1 MQHADAREE
10 GRSVGV
16 GVLAFYGC
24 KVYALS
30 ADVPVEWFD
39 WMRQH
44 STKVINQ
51 AELIALHVAFLSL
64 HAAGVCLAQLP
75 VVVYTDS
82 STALAASS
90 RGASAVVHLNTLAF
104 AYRATLASLGI
115 AFAYHEY
122 VPSALNP
129 SDPLSRI
136 EGGLSASRL
145 ASLTS
150 ADLLRWCAVAGY
162 CPTIL
167 AAVFPPLP
175 EVLL

>member
-1 MQHADAREE
+1 MVQPRQ
-10 GRSVGV
+10 
-16 GVLAFYGC
+16 LYYCNFILFFY
-24 KVYALS
+24 YTFYLFTNPTAPWL
-30 ADVPVEWFD
+30 
-39 WMRQH
+39 
-44 STKVINQ
+44 
-51 AELIALHVAFLSL
+51 
-64 HAAGVCLAQLP
+64 LP
-75 VVVYTDS
+75 IP
-82 STALAASS
+82 L
-90 RGASAVVHLNTLAF
+90 VVHLNTLAF

>member
-1 MQHADAREE
+1 
-10 GRSVGV
+10 
-16 GVLAFYGC
+16 
-24 KVYALS
+24 
-30 ADVPVEWFD
+30 
-39 WMRQH
+39 MRQH

-64 HAAGVCLAQLP
+64 HAAGVRLAQLP

-129 SDPLSRI
+129 SDPLSRL

-162 CPTIL
+162 CPTVL

-175 EVLL
+175 EFLL